1 MGEAGVAKASSCYFF
16 NMSQVYKKQKGG
28 RGGGEVVDI
37 SHNSFWL
44 HNASNYKIF
53 SFGLRM

>member
-1 MGEAGVAKASSCYFF
+1 VAKASSCYFF